1 MFKTNDSKDRVHYGD
16 LLLPPEGYVLNFA
29 VGTTYSL
36 DLESLT
42 AVCLALGLSEETDGL
57 LLQNTVS
64 MLNAVQKV
72 SEKLLIFCEAG
83 QIKMPGKP
91 SALSLLLEKM
101 IVPVALPK
109 ARGINHYPAFHPKT
123 WVLQYVNAKGDY
135 HYRFAV
141 LSRNLT
147 FDRSWDISFA
157 MDSSKIAKTPEKT
170 KPIINYLDFLRNQ
183 IRSERVRDAR
193 TKRSAI
199 RKLQDA
205 LDGVSFTTDTKEFG
219 DDFEIM
225 PLGIGAGG
233 YNMNKDPL
241 FCQTQWMAD
250 YSFHELVVFS
260 PFISG
265 SLIEYWNNEKHSLTD
280 TTRTLITRKS
290 ELSKITTDQSSRF
303 QIYTLKDDIVD
314 GEEAVSDESAEK
326 QKQDIHAKIYLR
338 RKYSDVD
345 LYLGSMN
352 ATYSAVNK
360 NVEMMIRLRT
370 KNRYYNGA
378 QFLWDLFCGAPDN
391 KQNPF
396 ALTDVTE
403 AKADPQQ
410 ETATQL
416 EQIVKAVCRLPMK
429 ASVTQQNDKYDISLE
444 VGGQIPEGEIY
455 ITPFRRNVPLPLENI
470 MSFPQLDILQVSEF
484 YMVRVVSGDMTVER
498 IIMIP
503 TTGIP
508 EERENAVV
516 NSVVKDKRTFAEYVA
531 FVLGDSYLLS
541 MMEERSLT
549 SGGSWGSSK
558 DGLPALYEKMLKTA
572 LEEPERL
579 SEIGYLLQMITQ
591 KDIIPDEFRE
601 LYETFKKTLRLK

>member
-1 MFKTNDSKDRVHYGD
+1 MFKTNDTKDRVNYGD
-16 LLLPPEGYVLNFA
+16 LLLPPDGYVLNFA
-29 VGTTYSL
+29 IGTTYSL

-42 AVCLALGLSEETDGL
+42 AVCLALGLAEETGGA
-57 LLQNTVS
+57 LLQNPVS
-64 MLNAVQKV
+64 MLNAIQKV

-123 WVLQYVNAKGDY
+123 WVLQYVNAQGDY

-157 MDSSKIAKTPEKT
+157 MDSSKTAKTPEKT

-290 ELSKITTDQSSRF
+290 ELSKITSTQSSRF

-314 GEEAVSDESAEK
+314 GEESVSDESAEK

-396 ALTDVTE
+396 RLTGVTE
-403 AKADPQQ
+403 AKEDPQQ
-410 ETATQL
+410 ETAAQL
-416 EQIVKAVCRLPMK
+416 EQIIKAVCRLPMK
-429 ASVTQQNDKYDISLE
+429 ASVTEQDGKYDISVE
-444 VGGQIPEGEIY
+444 IGGQIPEGNIS
-455 ITPFRRNVPLPLENI
+455 ITPFRRNVPLPMENT
-470 MSFPQLDILQVSEF
+470 MCFRQLDILQVSEF
-484 YMVRVVSGDMTVER
+484 YMVRVATEDLTVDR

-508 EERENAVV
+508 EDRENAVV
-516 NSVVKDKRTFAEYVA
+516 NSVVKDQRTFVEYVA

-541 MMEERSLT
+541 VMEERSLAN
-549 SGGSWGSSK
+549 GGSWGGGK
-558 DGLPALYEKMLKTA
+558 DSLPALYEKMLKTA
-572 LEEPERL
+572 LEEPERIG
-579 SEIGYLLQMITQ
+579 EIGYLLQMIT
-591 KDIIPDEFRE
+591 KDDIIPEEFRE
-601 LYETFKKTLRLK
+601 LYATFKKTLRLK